1 MRDIRTDLQE
11 RAAFI
16 GEHIKASQAQF
27 EMGLEQLKRDHDNK
41 VKDLRA
47 ELEAVNVLLGMEQR
61 RHDAVANAP
70 QGLPQNQGQAH
81 AQAHA
86 QAGKSQRPLSGILM
100 RRAG

>member
-16 GEHIKASQAQF
+16 GEHIKASQVQF

-47 ELEAVNVLLGMEQR
+47 ELEAVNALLGMEQR
-61 RHDAVANAP
+61 RHDATPSA
-70 QGLPQNQGQAH
+70 LPQAIPPNQ
-81 AQAHA
+81 AQAQA
-86 QAGKSQRPLSGILM
+86 QAGKGQRPLSGILM

>member
-70 QGLPQNQGQAH
+70 QVLPQNQGQGH
-81 AQAHA
+81 PQEE
-86 QAGKSQRPLSGILM
+86 SRSG
-100 RRAG
+100 RFPAS

>member
-61 RHDAVANAP
+61 RPDAVGNAP

-81 AQAHA
+81 AQA
-86 QAGKSQRPLSGILM
+86 GKSQRPLSGNLM

>member
-27 EMGLEQLKRDHDNK
+27 EMALEQLKRDHDSK

-61 RHDAVANAP
+61 RHDIAVNGP
-70 QGLPQNQGQAH
+70 QVLPPQNH
-81 AQAHA
+81 AQAQAQA
-86 QAGKSQRPLSGILM
+86 QAGKGQRPLSGILM

>member
-61 RHDAVANAP
+61 RHDAAP
-70 QGLPQNQGQAH
+70 PVLPQAVPQNQ
-81 AQAHA
+81 AQAQA
-86 QAGKSQRPLSGILM
+86 LAGKSQRPLSGILM

>member
-27 EMGLEQLKRDHDNK
+27 EMGLEQLKRDHDGK
-41 VKDLRA
+41 VKEMRA

-61 RHDAVANAP
+61 RHDVAANGP
-70 QGLPQNQGQAH
+70 QVLPQPQNH
-81 AQAHA
+81 AQAQA
-86 QAGKSQRPLSGILM
+86 QAGKGQRPLSGILM

>member
-1 MRDIRTDLQE
+1 MRDIRTDLQD

-16 GEHIKASQAQF
+16 GEHIEASQAQF
-27 EMGLEQLKRDHDNK
+27 EMALEQLKREHDIK

-61 RHDAVANAP
+61 RHDVAANGP
-70 QGLPQNQGQAH
+70 QGLPQPQNH
-81 AQAHA
+81 AQAQAQA
-86 QAGKSQRPLSGILM
+86 QAGKGQRPLSGILM

>member
-70 QGLPQNQGQAH
+70 QSVPQTLSQA
-81 AQAHA
+81 QA
-86 QAGKSQRPLSGILM
+86 QAGKSPRPLSGILM

>member
-61 RHDAVANAP
+61 RHDVANAP
-70 QGLPQNQGQAH
+70 QGLPQNQGQVH
-81 AQAHA
+81 AQG
-86 QAGKSQRPLSGILM
+86 GKPQRPLSGILM

>member
-70 QGLPQNQGQAH
+70 QGLPQNQGQVH
-81 AQAHA
+81 AQG
-86 QAGKSQRPLSGILM
+86 GKSQRPLSGILM

>member
-11 RAAFI
+11 RVAVI
-16 GEHIKASQAQF
+16 GEHIKATQGQF
-27 EMGLEQLKRDHDNK
+27 EMALERLKREHDGK

-61 RHDAVANAP
+61 RHEAGPSPALSQP
-70 QGLPQNQGQAH
+70 QGAKTPPPLPG
-81 AQAHA
+81 
-86 QAGKSQRPLSGILM
+86 LLM

>member
-11 RAAFI
+11 RAAYI

-27 EMGLEQLKRDHDNK
+27 EMGLEQLKRDHDSK

-47 ELEAVNVLLGMEQR
+47 ELEAVNVLLGIEQR

-70 QGLPQNQGQAH
+70 QPQNH
-81 AQAHA
+81 AQAQAQAQA
-86 QAGKSQRPLSGILM
+86 QAGKGQRPLSGILM

>member
-27 EMGLEQLKRDHDNK
+27 EMELEQLKRDHDNK

-61 RHDAVANAP
+61 RHDAAP
-70 QGLPQNQGQAH
+70 PALAQALPQNQ
-81 AQAHA
+81 AQAPV
-86 QAGKSQRPLSGILM
+86 GKGQRPLSGILM

>member
-61 RHDAVANAP
+61 RHDAVP
-70 QGLPQNQGQAH
+70 PVLPQAVPHNQGQA
-81 AQAHA
+81 QAL
-86 QAGKSQRPLSGILM
+86 AGKSQRPLSGILM

>member
-47 ELEAVNVLLGMEQR
+47 ELEAVNVLLGMEHR
-61 RHDAVANAP
+61 RHEGAP
-70 QGLPQNQGQAH
+70 PALPQALPQNQAQPQA
-81 AQAHA
+81 QV
-86 QAGKSQRPLSGILM
+86 GKGQRPLSGILM

>member
-61 RHDAVANAP
+61 RHDVANAP

-81 AQAHA
+81 AQG
-86 QAGKSQRPLSGILM
+86 GKSQRPLSGILM

>member
-61 RHDAVANAP
+61 RHDVAPPVLPQAV
-70 QGLPQNQGQAH
+70 PQNQ
-81 AQAHA
+81 AQAQA
-86 QAGKSQRPLSGILM
+86 QAGKGQRPLSGILM

>member
-47 ELEAVNVLLGMEQR
+47 ELEAINVLLGMEQR
-61 RHDAVANAP
+61 RHDGAP
-70 QGLPQNQGQAH
+70 PVLPQALPQNQGQA
-81 AQAHA
+81 QAL
-86 QAGKSQRPLSGILM
+86 AGKSQRPLSGILM

>member
-27 EMGLEQLKRDHDNK
+27 EMGLEQLKRDHDSK

-70 QGLPQNQGQAH
+70 QAVPPTLGQAQ
-81 AQAHA
+81 AQGA
-86 QAGKSQRPLSGILM
+86 KSPRPLSGILM

>member
-1 MRDIRTDLQE
+1 
-11 RAAFI
+11 
-16 GEHIKASQAQF
+16 
-27 EMGLEQLKRDHDNK
+27 MGLEQLKRDHDNK

-61 RHDAVANAP
+61 RHDVANAP

-81 AQAHA
+81 GQG
-86 QAGKSQRPLSGILM
+86 GKAQRPLSGILL